1 MFGRQIWTLFDLLQP
16 DLFTKASKKQEEQT
30 KSLNGKA
37 KDRPFYQGDYV
48 YVKRFSHRNSVP
60 WITGVIVKRI
70 GNVSYMERNTDNVV
84 KRHVNHICKEIVGII
99 LKVINGH
106 QIIKGEVKIPEDLR
120 NGGERH
126 YASRLHQP
134 PQCFRDEFYN

>member
-1 MFGRQIWTLFDLLQP
+1 MGELDQNVKMWQQYSERFLGCKRYYRPCEETFSLL
-16 DLFTKASKKQEEQT
+16 
-30 KSLNGKA
+30 
-37 KDRPFYQGDYV
+37 
-48 YVKRFSHRNSVP
+48 
-60 WITGVIVKRI
+60 VIGPVT
-70 GNVSYMERNTDNVV
+70 Y
-84 KRHVNHICKEIVGII
+84 RHVNHICKEIVDII

-106 QIIKGEVKIPEDLR
+106 QIIKCEVKIPEDLR